1 MSISIEVFRELST
14 SFEKESGCC
23 NLAESC
29 SSVALNYRG
38 ASHKLMVGPRKI
50 NWGPTFTLLTFH
62 LAYLL
67 GSFVQHE
74 THESIVNGPLN
85 DLLYGQIK
93 NCVTLLCVNAGV
105 LVTKVS

>member
-1 MSISIEVFRELST
+1 MPISIELST
-14 SFEKESGCC
+14 GFEKELGCC
-23 NLAESC
+23 NLAKSC

-38 ASHKLMVGPRKI
+38 ASHKLMAGLRKI
-50 NWGPTFTLLTFH
+50 NWGPTLSTFH
-62 LAYLL
+62 LAKLL
-67 GSFVQHE
+67 GFFVQHE
-74 THESIVNGPLN
+74 TQEPIVNGPLN